1 LPISFVRGARTKA
14 RMREMKRRAAAV
26 EIASLRVY

>member
-1 LPISFVRGARTKA
+1 LPTSFVRGARTKA
-14 RMREMKRRAAAV
+14 RMREMKRREAV